1 MTTGQLP
8 GQTLDEALE
17 YLSRDPEF
25 KAEYDRLGPEFE
37 LRQALIELRHAAK
50 LSQQQ
55 VAERVGT
62 TREYISALERG
73 PSNMSLGY
81 LVRLLDAL
89 GADVD
94 IRIRRRGL
102 KSRAALT
109 QIALPASSMLPD
121 KPRKRRRADD
131 AAQTV
136 A

>member
-1 MTTGQLP
+1 MTSQLP

-37 LRQALIELRHAAK
+37 LRRALVELRHAAK

-81 LVRLLDAL
+81 LVRLMDAL

-102 KSRAALT
+102 KSRSAVT
-109 QIALPASSMLPD
+109 QIAFPPSSLEPA
-121 KPRKRRRADD
+121 KPRRGRRGDD

>member
-1 MTTGQLP
+1 MTRRPP
-8 GQTLDEALE
+8 GKPFDAVLNEWLA
-17 YLSRDPEF
+17 DPEF

-37 LRQALIELRHAAK
+37 LRRALIELRHAAK

-81 LVRLLDAL
+81 LVRLMDAL
-89 GADVD
+89 GADVG

-102 KSRAALT
+102 KSRAAVT
-109 QIALPASSMLPD
+109 QIAFPLSSVEPA
-121 KPRKRRRADD
+121 KPRRRRREDD